1 MVETAAPRQA
11 RLATGGASRIEAT
24 PPANNPIRPACEADL
39 PAEQLLVLAIVQ
51 GLTEFLPVSSSGHL
65 VLVSELYG
73 YDQGIAIDVAVH
85 VGSLVA
91 VVAYFRRDVA
101 FLLAGLGDVFAN
113 RRSEARRVFL
123 LLAFASIPLIVVGFI
138 LSRSGRADTLRT
150 AEIIAW
156 TTILFAGVLWLADRY
171 GSQRRSFSEV
181 RLIDAVLVG
190 FAQCLALVP
199 GVSRSGIT
207 MSAARALGFSR
218 TQAAR
223 FALLLS
229 IPAILASAGGI
240 ALDLEGG
247 AGSLFSSD
255 ALVAAAL
262 SAITAFGSI
271 WIMMALLKRVG
282 MTPFVLYRLALGAV
296 LLWIAYA

>member
-1 MVETAAPRQA
+1 M
-11 RLATGGASRIEAT
+11 
-24 PPANNPIRPACEADL
+24 